1 MKKQLDRRT
10 LLLAA
15 CGAACGLSSLA
26 IAQPKVINISGA
38 TLLESFVSSKAS
50 TNDYMDVDKN
60 GVSGKDFSFPP
71 QNLTPTPTPTTVFPF
86 PATQVWATTYRL
98 TGSVRGVTEL
108 AQSGSTFITNPAT
121 GPILPF
127 GNASRSYYNGTFLY
141 QNGSNIASQPATF
154 NSANPGGMPIR
165 SDSTGAAL
173 LTCPVWP
180 PSSVLLDATYT
191 APNTASPGGVR
202 VDIAP
207 CDVPGL
213 WVGRVSGTTSSTK
226 KPGIAGYGAFSR
238 PATNA
243 SGTGTGIDSRLPDL
257 AALGVQFADPLNPPA
272 PSATGYL
279 FNNAFAFAPV
289 AAVVNFG
296 VGREQAS
303 QSELR
308 HLFVTGRMPSGEN
321 LIAVTRDIGS
331 GTRNAWN
338 NSLATDPSFGGG
350 DNISNGTGTSATTT
364 ENRPGVVYVPNN
376 KGGNDRVEET
386 VINTRLAIGYVGPE
400 RGAASA
406 NVGASGNWLA
416 NGSMEVLA
424 IQNDLQGGTVYNR
437 PNIDSIVLGDPNN
450 WTIGGPAQLI
460 TLGSPLAECV
470 ADGGTGA
477 ALPKMANPFAAQYM
491 NNIRQSIANFTALPG
506 GAQGD
511 FMPGEIAAVQF
522 VLTAAIQNVHGEI
535 DPMNR
540 VVNPGYVPAVKNYT
554 VANNAL
560 AESIFYSFNTT
571 SNGRVPNRIVAANL
585 YSDKAL
591 VATGANYINQGG
603 IAVSYGSNLTG
614 RNKIAGDFS
623 GNGVRDTAD
632 IAEMIKAY
640 NQRAGGAAWTAPAG
654 SGPLAG
660 APGTDAVI
668 EILGDFNGDG
678 SFTKADVRYFA
689 DGLLLTGG
697 SLNRKLGFEEI
708 DMQAN
713 ANCPTCIG
721 FNFFNTTLATAG
733 GGAVYTAGASRAD
746 VIGSGGIARGW
757 APVGADG
764 VINANDIDYVYQQF
778 NNPAFSG
785 SASWSDLA
793 KAANFDLSADM
804 DGNLIINQADV
815 DYVVL
820 TALQTTYGDV
830 NLDRKVNLLDFNIW
844 AANYNTGSLA
854 SPAGWAKGDVSGNG
868 KVFDEDFHTLMAN
881 RSCAADIN
889 NDQMVDDADFV
900 AFASA
905 YNDLICPTLP
915 GLCMADLNDDG
926 VVEDSDF
933 VIFANGYDALL
944 CP

>member
-1 MKKQLDRRT
+1 MKKN
-10 LLLAA
+10 LLLVSAS
-15 CGAACGLSSLA
+15 GLAMAVQTVAL
-26 IAQPKVINISGA
+26 AQPKVITLSGA
-38 TLLESFVSSKAS
+38 TLLENFVKSRGS
-50 TNDYMDVDKN
+50 TNDFIDVNKDGNSGPLN
-60 GVSGKDFSFPP
+60 GSI
-71 QNLTPTPTPTTVFPF
+71 QQLAPTAAGSNVTPF
-86 PATQVWATTYRL
+86 PASQVWAVQYSGV
-98 TGSVRGVTEL
+98 GSTRGVNEL
-108 AQSGSTFITNPAT
+108 VNAGNPAFSVFSA
-121 GPILPF
+121 I
-127 GNASRSYYNGTFLY
+127 NASTAPSAGAPYTGLSTANASFAYYNSFRFW
-141 QNGSNIASQPATF
+141 NGSAFAGGAQYGNTS
-154 NSANPGGMPIR
+154 NPRGF
-165 SDSTGAAL
+165 
-173 LTCPVWP
+173 PVVADP
-180 PSSVLLDATYT
+180 TTLDAIW
-191 APNTASPGGVR
+191 ASPNTVTAGAGVR
-202 VDIAP
+202 IDIAP
-207 CDVPGL
+207 CDVPGR
-213 WVGRVSGTTSSTK
+213 WAQQISGTSNPFRTPGTPGYGTTSRPSVNPQGTAT
-226 KPGIAGYGAFSR
+226 GAGFATTLPTLAGAVFYDPSN
-238 PATNA
+238 PPSVSATNVLFD
-243 SGTGTGIDSRLPDL
+243 T
-257 AALGVQFADPLNPPA
+257 PL
-272 PSATGYL
+272 
-279 FNNAFAFAPV
+279 AFAPISPIT
-289 AAVVNFG
+289 NIG
-296 VGREQAS
+296 TGRQ
-303 QSELR
+303 QIKMSELQ
-308 HLFVTGRMPSGEN
+308 HLFVTGRLPSGEN
-321 LIAVTRDIGS
+321 LIAITRDIGS
-331 GTRNAWN
+331 GTRNGFCN
-338 NSLATDPSFGGG
+338 TIGLDPSAGNG
-350 DNISNGTGTSATTT
+350 DNVGGNGSTQSTVADEQILGTLYRA
-364 ENRPGVVYVPNN
+364 NN
-376 KGGNDRVEET
+376 KGGNGQVETT
-386 VINTRLAIGYVGPE
+386 VQNTRLGVGYVGPE
-400 RGAASA
+400 RGAASQQ
-406 NVGASGNWLA
+406 GWLA
-416 NGSMEVLA
+416 NGIIELLA
-424 IQNDLQGGTVYNR
+424 VQNDIYGGTNYNR
-437 PNIDSIVLGDPNN
+437 ANIDNILDNEPLNG
-450 WTIGGPAQLI
+450 WLIGGPAQLI
-460 TLGSPLAECV
+460 TRGSPLAESV
-470 ADGGTGA
+470 ADGGTA
-477 ALPKMANPFAAQYM
+477 AVLPKMFNPAAAAYM
-491 NNIRQSIANFTALPG
+491 NNIRQSVANFVAVPNSS
-506 GAQGD
+506 D
-511 FMPGEIAAVQF
+511 NEFMPGEVLAFNF
-522 VLTAAIQNVHGEI
+522 VLNEGLDNAHSPT
-535 DPMNR
+535 
-540 VVNPGYVPAVKNYT
+540 NPTTLIPTPGFTQSLQDYLR
-554 VANNAL
+554 ANNVLGA
-560 AESIFYSFNTT
+560 SIFYSFNTT
-571 SNGRVPNRIVAANL
+571 TNGRVPTRKTGVV
-585 YSDKAL
+585 YSDN
-591 VATGANYINQGG
+591 VVNGANYITQGG
-603 IAVSYGSNLTG
+603 ANVNYNASLTT

-632 IAEMIKAY
+632 IGEMVKAY